1 MNRFKRTTLA
11 TLLGG
16 LAAAVSFRA
25 IGQGRHHGPI
35 DPAKMDQHIERMIKH
50 LAVEVDATPEQQ
62 QKLSAIARQA
72 AKELAPLREQHRE
85 ARKQA
90 IELFTAPKVD
100 RAAVEKLRAAHVAQ
114 AASASRR
121 LTQALADA
129 AEVLSPEQRKQLA
142 ERLEQRRHHGW
153 HGWHRG

>member
-16 LAAAVSFRA
+16 VAAAISWRA
-25 IGQGRHHGPI
+25 FGQGRHHGPM
-35 DPAKMDQHIERMIKH
+35 DPAAMDQHIERMIKH

-62 QKLSAIARQA
+62 QKLGVIAKQA
-72 AKELAPLREQHRE
+72 AKDLAPLREQHRE

-90 IELFTAPKVD
+90 IELFTAPRVD
-100 RAAVEKLRAAHVAQ
+100 RAALEKLRAGHLAQ
-114 AASASRR
+114 AESASRR

-129 AEVLSPEQRKQLA
+129 ADVLTPEQRKQLA
-142 ERLEQRRHHGW
+142 QHIERRRHHGW
-153 HGWHRG
+153 HWQRG

>member
-16 LAAAVSFRA
+16 AAAAISWRA
-25 IGQGRHHGPI
+25 FGQGRHAGPM
-35 DPAKMDQHIERMIKH
+35 DAAAMDQHIERMIKH

-62 QKLSAIARQA
+62 QKLGAIAKQA
-72 AKELAPLREQHRE
+72 AQDLAPLREQHRE

-90 IELFTAPKVD
+90 LELFTAPKVD

-114 AASASRR
+114 AETASRR

-129 AEVLSPEQRKQLA
+129 ADVLTPEQRKQLA
-142 ERLEQRRHHGW
+142 QRLEHRRHHGW
-153 HGWHRG
+153 HWQRG